1 MLDKNYYTELILNA
15 LLNKHLSAREIASV
29 SKLGIGKVRSKLI
42 SLGEAGLIG
51 KKVVEIEDR
60 KDKGK
65 QVYFVITK
73 KLVKRFK

>member
-42 SLGEAGLIG
+42 GLIG